1 MSRQFRNA
9 RLMKHLKVADA
20 MKLLGVSQPTL
31 SAWEGG
37 RKSPSIEKL
46 ERMADVYEVS
56 TDTCWNASTPVKIS
70 HPIRFPMLR
79 CLSYT
84 NSHSGRR
91 NTAGCW

>member
-1 MSRQFRNA
+1 MPRQFRNA

-46 ERMADVYEVS
+46 ELMADVYEVS
-56 TDTCWNASTPVKIS
+56 TDYLLGRTSAYKNTPPNPVS
-70 HPIRFPMLR
+70 MLR

-84 NSHSGRR
+84 NSRSGHR